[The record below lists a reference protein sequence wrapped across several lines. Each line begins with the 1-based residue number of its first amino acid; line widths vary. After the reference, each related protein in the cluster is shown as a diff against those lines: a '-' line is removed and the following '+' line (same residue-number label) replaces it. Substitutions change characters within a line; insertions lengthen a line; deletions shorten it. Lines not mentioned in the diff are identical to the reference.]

1 MNSSDKPSGNGGPD
15 GIDTS
20 DPNPGQGEIGT
31 ASQATG
37 DSKGFLFN
45 KGKLCHRF
53 FTLIFASKGRIIAQ
67 KDEKTKLSVIKACP
81 TFLSWNKEQ

>member
-1 MNSSDKPSGNGGPD
+1 MNSGDKPSGKGGPD

-20 DPNPGQGEIGT
+20 DPNPGQGESEP

-53 FTLIFASKGRIIAQ
+53 FTLIFASKGRIIA
-67 KDEKTKLSVIKACP
+67 TVTIRRFTNSALVSLIY
-81 TFLSWNKEQ
+81 